1 MIFWCFAAL
10 LTFALQAQA
19 VALNGVFTS
28 VNSIVATGSAVTY
41 PWPQLTSWQATVSW
55 MLDGGAVNA
64 GDTFNLNMPH
74 VFKFTSDTNTISLT
88 ANGVTYATCNLFSGE
103 FIVDYSELQ
112 CTVASGLTTSNVAIG
127 SINFP
132 ITFDP
137 GFSSATPAIEG
148 ANFWVAGTNTVSWTT
163 GSKTITGTV
172 TFVAGALSAT
182 PAVNNYGAKL
192 APSTNQIQWFLM
204 GTSCALTTQSGTLG
218 ISFASGGPTL
228 QCGTLTA
235 AITNMVND

>member
-1 MIFWCFAAL
+1 MFLPLSSCTMHKLELAYSWGSVLSLHREVRLPSSALYCVMLPNIMTICPRIPTRLLPLSVYRLWKAEAQFPMIFWCFAAL

-88 ANGVTYATCNLFSGE
+88 ANGVTYATWNLFSGG
-103 FIVDYSELQ
+103 FMVTYSD
-112 CTVASGLTTSNVAIG
+112 SH
-127 SINFP
+127 
-132 ITFDP
+132 
-137 GFSSATPAIEG
+137 
-148 ANFWVAGTNTVSWTT
+148 
-163 GSKTITGTV
+163 
-172 TFVAGALSAT
+172 
-182 PAVNNYGAKL
+182 
-192 APSTNQIQWFLM
+192 
-204 GTSCALTTQSGTLG
+204 
-218 ISFASGGPTL
+218 GPKPP
-228 QCGTLTA
+228 
-235 AITNMVND
+235 D